1 MSSLFKVQ
9 VVHVGPQ
16 KTATTW
22 LHVALTEHPE
32 ICTCERDAIHF
43 FDMHTSH
50 GVDWYHR
57 QFPTSAKG
65 IPFDSTPSYG
75 RSPLAPNRIA
85 QYNPKAK
92 ILITARDPVERAFS
106 HYWHEKKKLRFNYTF
121 DEALKNYDLFANW
134 IEPGLY
140 AHTAERFLEYF
151 PREQVHIAFFDDL
164 RSDPQHFLKEILEF
178 IGVDSKFQPEV
189 LERKINAAGIS
200 APRTAKFIRKALG
213 KPTLAP
219 CFRDALIRLRLV
231 PPPEK
236 LSAQSNDFVR
246 ELTRIF
252 LPDIEALEKLTN
264 RELKSWKRHGSE

>member
-231 PPPEK
+231 PPP
-236 LSAQSNDFVR
+236 R
-246 ELTRIF
+246 
-252 LPDIEALEKLTN
+252 
-264 RELKSWKRHGSE
+264 